1 METGINQLTCQTPAV
16 PQLTNRGWFQ
26 KETYLYWSVVE
37 LILLEQPPL
46 KHATP
51 FGFPFKQRNNK
62 CCSFS
67 SDHWGAGFRWKKTRL
82 NLIHYR
88 ADSTRTTTVETRPDL
103 LILDSY
109 LYREI
114 HVAVPQVTTGGLAP
128 DTEISD

>member
-1 METGINQLTCQTPAV
+1 MDFHSN
-16 PQLTNRGWFQ
+16 
-26 KETYLYWSVVE
+26 KETTNVAVSQVTTGGLA
-37 LILLEQPPL
+37 LD
-46 KHATP
+46 
-51 FGFPFKQRNNK
+51 G
-62 CCSFS
+62 
-67 SDHWGAGFRWKKTRL
+67 KKTRL

-109 LYREI
+109 FHKEI